1 MAYTRGV
8 RGGEGG
14 TAAALNEPDE
24 IEFRLLL
31 EALFLRYGY
40 DFRRYAPRSL
50 RRRVDRA
57 REEHGAASLAELQ
70 HRLLRER
77 ALFVSLL
84 DSLTVNVTDMF
95 RDPPF
100 YAALRRVVLPF
111 LRTYPALKIWVAGC
125 ASGEEADSLAIL
137 LHEEGLRGRCRIYAT
152 DISPVAVARAREG
165 IYPVDRLELYAD
177 NYRRAGGTGPFTS
190 YFTVAHGY
198 AAIAPWLRQNVHF
211 AEHNLASDE
220 VFGQMH
226 LVFCRNV
233 LIYFERGLQDRV
245 LDLLGRSLVHGGFL
259 CLGARESLHMSGH
272 GDAYDQLAPGSKIF
286 RRRPDPFE
294 RSGRG
299 TERVA

>member
-1 MAYTRGV
+1 MGP
-8 RGGEGG
+8 
-14 TAAALNEPDE
+14 NEPDE

-31 EALFLRYGY
+31 EAVYLRYGY
-40 DFRRYAPRSL
+40 DFRRYASRSL
-50 RRRVDRA
+50 RRRLERA
-57 REEHGAASLAELQ
+57 MEEHGLVSLAELQ
-70 HRLLRER
+70 HRVLRER

-84 DSLTVNVTDMF
+84 DALTVNVTDMF

-137 LHEEGLRGRCRIYAT
+137 LFEEGLRDRSRIYAT
-152 DISPVAVARAREG
+152 DINPAALARAREG

-198 AAIAPWLRQNVHF
+198 AAISPSLRQNVHF

-233 LIYFERGLQDRV
+233 LIYFERPLQDRV

-259 CLGARESLHMSGH
+259 CLGARESLHMSIH
-272 GDAYDQLAPGSKIF
+272 ASAYDELAPGSKIF
-286 RRRPDPFE
+286 RRRPDAFDRPARGSEPF
-294 RSGRG
+294 
-299 TERVA
+299 A